1 MHIYDPRILGKVCII
16 AISDFD
22 LDDLKLGPPFD
33 DLGRSIRSMMEKT
46 EDKGPF
52 MDGN

>member
-1 MHIYDPRILGKVCII
+1 MLGKVSII

-33 DLGRSIRSMMEKT
+33 DLGRSITSMMEKT
-46 EDKGPF
+46 EAKGPLL
-52 MDGN
+52 DGN